1 MGKFN
6 LLDEPW
12 ISVIVDDKGT
22 SQEVSLKTLFEN
34 AHLYKELAG
43 DTKTQDF
50 AVMRVLLAVLHTVF
64 SRVDATGKVYE
75 VEGRKLFE
83 LNERLKPE
91 REMDPAHLD
100 DYEGLLFDTWEDIWG
115 QQKFPCII
123 NDYLEKWR
131 DRFNLLDEEY
141 PFFQVT
147 ERVLKNES
155 NITDSS
161 GRVSG
166 RTFNRL
172 ISQSGNKVALFAP
185 KFLGLIGVDE
195 AKSKELFNK
204 DRLSYPQLARWLITY
219 QGYSGADGKVKFR
232 KNESPS
238 KGWLFEI
245 GGIYIKGENIFET
258 LMLNF
263 CLPYNECENLQHLQM
278 PCWECLDNKV
288 VNQYFVDNSH
298 NNIASL
304 YTNWSRG
311 VYINIEFEENEPFSC
326 KCAKL
331 PKIERRN
338 KFLEPMTLWKYNKSG
353 DNKGKFTPCKHK
365 FEEAMWRSF
374 GLMTSRKST
383 NELARIPGIVDWITE
398 LRELSMVKMKE
409 RMITLEAIS
418 MQADNNPS
426 SSVPINEIIDQ
437 LTLNGYV
444 LTDDSSEGWV
454 IRINH
459 TIDFTQSTV
468 NKNYRM
474 YLNDIK
480 RVRNIEKDTGFV
492 SRHIEALF
500 YSLDG
505 PFREWLASI
514 QPEDDFDETIL
525 KWRSTLK
532 KLILEQAEERLHHA
546 TIRDYTGIETDN
558 RVENIVTVYHKF
570 LNSLNKKFSEE
581 G

>member
-22 SQEVSLKTLFEN
+22 SQEVSLKALFEN

-195 AKSKELFNK
+195 VKSKELCNK
-204 DRLSYPQLARWLITY
+204 DRLSYSQLTRWLITY
-219 QGYSGADGKVKFR
+219 QGYSGAEGKVKF
-232 KNESPS
+232 KFCKDDSQS
-238 KGWLFEI
+238 KGWIYEI
-245 GGIYIKGENIFET
+245 GGIYIKSKNIFET

-263 CLPYNECENLQHLQM
+263 CLAYKEDENLQHIQT
-278 PCWECLDNKV
+278 PCWECSDDEVLKR
-288 VNQYFVDNSH
+288 YLTSSRH

-304 YTNWSRG
+304 YTDWSRG
-311 VYINIEFEENEPFSC
+311 IYIDPKFEENEPFSF
-326 KCAKL
+326 KCAKVSA
-331 PKIERRN
+331 IDHHDN
-338 KFLEPMTLWKYNKSG
+338 FLEPMTLWDKNKT
-353 DNKGKFTPCKHK
+353 GKLIPRKHE

-374 GLMTSRKST
+374 GLMTSRMRTKESGG
-383 NELARIPGIVDWITE
+383 RRPGIMDW
-398 LRELSMVKMKE
+398 LSDLESE
-409 RMITLEAIS
+409 RIIENGLITLEAVS
-418 MQADNNPS
+418 MQAGKPAS
-426 SSVPINEIIDQ
+426 SSVPVNEIIDQ
-437 LTLNGYV
+437 LTLDSYV
-444 LTDDSSEGWV
+444 LMDDSDNGWIV
-454 IRINH
+454 RIND
-459 TIDFTQSTV
+459 TIEFTQDV
-468 NKNYRM
+468 VDKIYRS

-480 RVRNIEKDTGFV
+480 RVRNLENADGFLK
-492 SRHIEALF
+492 RNIATM
-500 YSLDG
+500 YYCLDA

-514 QPEDDFDETIL
+514 QPENDFDETIL
-525 KWRSTLK
+525 KWRSALK
-532 KLILEQAEERLHHA
+532 DLILEQAKEHLHHA
-546 TIRDYTGIETDN
+546 TIRDYTGIKMDN

-570 LNSLNKKFSEE
+570 LNSLNKKFS
-581 G
+581 

>member
-22 SQEVSLKTLFEN
+22 SQEVSLKALFEN

-91 REMDPAHLD
+91 REMDPAHFD

-141 PFFQVT
+141 PFFQVRKEDISSNVFCLGKPGPGKT
-147 ERVLKNES
+147 VGKNINRKVSES
-155 NITDSS
+155 N
-161 GRVSG
+161 
-166 RTFNRL
+166 
-172 ISQSGNKVALFAP
+172 NKVSLFSP
-185 KFLGLIGVDE
+185 KYAQGNN
-195 AKSKELFNK
+195 KEKLT
-204 DRLSYPQLARWLITY
+204 YAEIARWLLTF
-219 QGYSGADGKVKFR
+219 QGYTGLADKGVFGKDKY
-232 KNESPS
+232 KAS
-238 KGWLFEI
+238 KGWLFDI
-245 GGIYIKGENIFET
+245 GGICIKGTTLFET

-263 CLPYNECENLQHLQM
+263 ILPYHEKEQLGGIQA
-278 PCWECLDNKV
+278 PCWEYGGEEIVKD
-288 VNQYFVDNSH
+288 YFKLGKT
-298 NNIASL
+298 NNLARL
-304 YTNWSRG
+304 YTAWSRA
-311 VYINIEFEENEPFSC
+311 VYIDPTFDDSAPFSC
-326 KCAKL
+326 AIVKL
-331 PKIERRN
+331 PEIEHCDN
-338 KFLEPMTLWKYNKSG
+338 FLEPMTLWNKN
-353 DNKGKFTPCKHK
+353 DDKKNKTSPLFPCKHK

-374 GLMTSRKST
+374 GMMTSRMSTKESSGRRPGVIDWLSELKSQDMIEME
-383 NELARIPGIVDWITE
+383 N
-398 LRELSMVKMKE
+398 
-409 RMITLEAIS
+409 RMITLEAVS
-418 MQADNNPS
+418 MQDDGNS
-426 SSVPINEIIDQ
+426 TSWVPVNEIIDQ

-468 NKNYRM
+468 NKYYRM

-492 SRHIEALF
+492 RRHIEKLY
-500 YSLDG
+500 YSLDA

-525 KWRSTLK
+525 KWQSTLK
-532 KLILEQAEERLHHA
+532 NLIVEQAKEHLHHA
-546 TIRDYTGIETDN
+546 TMRDYTGIKMDN
-558 RVENIVTVYHKF
+558 RIENIVTVYHKF

>member
-83 LNERLKPE
+83 LNERLKPD

-147 ERVLKNES
+147 ESVVASDKLNKGKPSEIAGKNI
-155 NITDSS
+155 N
-161 GRVSG
+161 RKVSE
-166 RTFNRL
+166 
-172 ISQSGNKVALFAP
+172 SGNKTSLFSP
-185 KFLGLIGVDE
+185 KYELDNN
-195 AKSKELFNK
+195 KE
-204 DRLSYPQLARWLITY
+204 RLSYSEIARWLLMF
-219 QGYSGADGKVKFR
+219 QGYTGLSDKVIFGKDKY
-232 KNESPS
+232 KAS
-238 KGWLFEI
+238 KGWLFDI
-245 GGIYIKGENIFET
+245 GGICIKGTTLFET

-263 CLPYNECENLQHLQM
+263 ILPYHEKEQLGGIQA
-278 PCWECLDNKV
+278 PCWEYSGEEIVKD
-288 VNQYFVDNSH
+288 YFKLGKT
-298 NNIASL
+298 NNLARL
-304 YTNWSRG
+304 YTAWSRA
-311 VYINIEFEENEPFSC
+311 VHIDPTFDDSAPFSC
-326 KCAKL
+326 AIVKL
-331 PKIERRN
+331 PEIEHCDN
-338 KFLEPMTLWKYNKSG
+338 FLEPMTLWRYNKNG
-353 DNKGKFTPCKHK
+353 DNKEKFTPRKHVL
-365 FEEAMWRSF
+365 EQAMWRSF
-374 GLMTSRKST
+374 GLMMQQKGT
-383 NELARIPGIVDWITE
+383 NGQTRIPGVMAWLTE
-398 LRELSMVKMKE
+398 LKSLSMLQLRN
-409 RMITLEAIS
+409 RMITLEAVS
-418 MQADNNPS
+418 MQDDGNATS
-426 SSVPINEIIDQ
+426 WVPVNEIIDH
-437 LTLNGYV
+437 LTLNGGV
-444 LTDDSSEGWV
+444 LTDDSDNGWIV
-454 IRINH
+454 RIND
-459 TIDFTQSTV
+459 TIEFTQSVV
-468 NKNYRM
+468 NDIYQR

-480 RVRNIEKDTGFV
+480 RVRNLEKAEGFIRTNIEMLYYCLDT
-492 SRHIEALF
+492 
-500 YSLDG
+500 

-514 QPEDDFDETIL
+514 KPEDDFDETIF
-525 KWRSTLK
+525 KWRNTLK
-532 KLILEQAEERLHHA
+532 KLVLAQAEENVQSA
-546 TIRDYTGIETDN
+546 TIRDYRGIEEN
-558 RVENIVTVYHKF
+558 GHIENIVTVYNKF
-570 LNSLNKKFSEE
+570 VNSLNKKFSEE